1 MSNPF
6 DPPVTTETQS
16 VGIRRPWLI
25 SFVVTFLSI
34 SIWFGFLRIPLYSN
48 LSILALAFVPALNSL
63 AIAPLFAYLTRHSIT
78 QAIVLHV
85 IVILLILGGPFYWP
99 SIVRQV
105 PILRWTM
112 QPAYW
117 LIILA
122 PPILFG
128 SLWYSIIFNRR
139 SQQRIEKT

>member
-6 DPPVTTETQS
+6 DPPVTTETQL

-25 SFVVTFLSI
+25 CLVVTFLSV
-34 SIWFGFLRIPLYSN
+34 SLWFGFLRIPLYSN
-48 LSILALAFVPALNSL
+48 LSILAMVLAPPINSL
-63 AIAPLFAYLTRHSIT
+63 AIAPLLAYLTRHSIT

-105 PILRWTM
+105 PTLRWTM

-117 LIILA
+117 IITLA

-128 SLWYSIIFNRR
+128 SLWYSIILSRR
-139 SQQRIEKT
+139 SRQRSEKS